1 VREGVTMALYVCV
14 VLAAEFV
21 AVSDHAEDEGLVI
34 GVIWGTTMGLAV
46 AHVFA
51 FVLTARL
58 FAEGRLDPAGR
69 SATWMQL
76 VAAGAVALAAT
87 IPFLLFAL
95 ERALNVAAF
104 VVAGLI
110 GAAAYLAPRRA
121 GARRGKSIGY
131 GLAVLAVAVL
141 VVWLKVALSGH

>member
-1 VREGVTMALYVCV
+1 MALYVCV

-21 AVSDHAEDEGLVI
+21 AIGDHAEDVGLVI
-34 GVIWGTTMGLAV
+34 GVVWGTTMGLAV

-58 FAEGRLDPAGR
+58 FAEGRLDPAAR
-69 SATWMQL
+69 SATWMQF
-76 VAAGAVALAAT
+76 VAAGAVALAVT

-104 VVAGLI
+104 LVAGLI
-110 GAAAYLAPRRA
+110 GAAAYQASRSGGAPRR
-121 GARRGKSIGY
+121 RSVVY
-131 GLAVLAVAVL
+131 GLAVLVVAVF
-141 VVWLKVALSGH
+141 VVWMKVALSGH

>member
-1 VREGVTMALYVCV
+1 MALYVCI

-21 AVSDHAEDEGLVI
+21 AISDYADDKRLVI

-58 FAEGRLDPAGR
+58 FAEGRLDPVAR

-76 VAAGAVALAAT
+76 VAAGAVALAVT
-87 IPFLLFAL
+87 IPLLLFTL
-95 ERALNVAAF
+95 ERALDVAGF
-104 VVAGLI
+104 LVAGLI
-110 GAAAYLAPRRA
+110 GAAAYQASRSA
-121 GARRGKSIGY
+121 GAHRRRSITY

-141 VVWLKVALSGH
+141 VIWVKVALSGH